1 MQHHA
6 EISARRRR
14 WGISREAPLLWR
26 SWDDDE
32 YVVYSSA
39 SGDTHL
45 INEVTAEVLRQLER
59 SELAFSDL
67 VHNVAQTLG
76 TEPDEQIETHVARLL
91 VYLDQIGLVEPA
103 P

>member
-1 MQHHA
+1 M
-6 EISARRRR
+6 
-14 WGISREAPLLWR
+14 LWR

-32 YVVYSSA
+32 YVVYSST

-59 SELAFSDL
+59 SEMGFSDL
-67 VHNVAQTLG
+67 VLGVTNTLG
-76 TEPDEQIETHVARLL
+76 AEPDEQAETQVAGLL
-91 VYLDQIGLVEPA
+91 AYLDQIGLVEPS

>member
-6 EISARRRR
+6 EISARRGR
-14 WGISREAPLLWR
+14 WAISRESPLLWQ

-76 TEPDEQIETHVARLL
+76 TEPDEPTENHIARLL

>member
-32 YVVYSSA
+32 YVVYSSV

-67 VHNVAQTLG
+67 AHNVAKTLG
-76 TEPDEQIETHVARLL
+76 AEPDEQIETHVARLL
-91 VYLDQIGLVEPA
+91 VYLDQIGLVESA

>member
-1 MQHHA
+1 MQQHA

-14 WGISREAPLLWR
+14 WVISSEAPLLWR

-32 YVVYSSA
+32 HVVYCSA

-59 SELAFSDL
+59 SEMGFSDL
-67 VHNVAQTLG
+67 VLRVTKTLG
-76 TEPDEQIETHVARLL
+76 TEPDEQAETQVARLL

-103 P
+103 L

>member
-1 MQHHA
+1 LH
-6 EISARRRR
+6 
-14 WGISREAPLLWR
+14 WR

-32 YVVYSSA
+32 YVIYSSA

-59 SELAFSDL
+59 SALPFPDL
-67 VHNVAQTLG
+67 VHNVAETLG
-76 TEPDEQIETHVARLL
+76 IERDQQIETHVGRLL
-91 VYLDQIGLVEPA
+91 VYLDQIGLVEPE

>member
-1 MQHHA
+1 MQPHA
-6 EISARRRR
+6 EISARHRR

-32 YVVYSSA
+32 YVVYFSS

-59 SELAFSDL
+59 SELAFPDL
-67 VHNVAQTLG
+67 VHNVAETLG
-76 TEPDEQIETHVARLL
+76 TKPDEPTENHIARLL

>member
-1 MQHHA
+1 MPHLAQ
-6 EISARRRR
+6 ISARRRR
-14 WGISREAPLLWR
+14 WGISRKAPLLWR
-26 SWDDDE
+26 SWDHDE
-32 YVVYSSA
+32 HVVYSSA

-45 INEVTAEVLRQLER
+45 INDVTAEVLRQLER

-76 TEPDEQIETHVARLL
+76 TVPDQQIETDVARLL
-91 VYLDQIGLVEPA
+91 VHLDQIGLVEPA